1 METRYLKT
9 LVVAVETGSFS
20 RTAETL
26 HLTQSAVSQRIKFLE
41 ERYGHQLLD
50 RSGHEL
56 RPTEAGRLV
65 LEKARDLLKKEDEIL
80 EGLKRFG
87 DEKRLAVCCT
97 PTFGMAWLPGI
108 LNDFMLRH
116 TDVRDIKFIF
126 HQPRAAMEA
135 LAAGEFDLAIVEH
148 CDETSLDDFASYSL
162 PEDDLVFISAPGL
175 GLEERCVV
183 DALLG
188 FRLYAR
194 RDGCSSKELLKQN
207 LAQSGRGL
215 DDFTTVVVSDDLRWS
230 IDNVCAG
237 NGIAFMSLS
246 LVSRELESG
255 QLRATRVEGFSH
267 RRRRSVLFMPGRGS
281 DLAIRSFLDC
291 LFDAFHVTPQSP
303 DAVQG

>member
-20 RTAETL
+20 KAAEVL

-50 RSGHEL
+50 RSGQVL
-56 RPTEAGRLV
+56 KPTEVGRLV

-116 TDVRDIKFIF
+116 TDIKDIKFIF
-126 HQPRAAMEA
+126 HQPRAAMKA

-162 PEDDLVFISAPGL
+162 PEDELAFISAPEL
-175 GLEERCVV
+175 ELEESCAV

-207 LAQSGRGL
+207 LAATGHGL
-215 DDFTTVVVSDDLRWS
+215 DDFATVVVSDDLRWS
-230 IDNVCAG
+230 IDNICAG
-237 NGIAFMSLS
+237 NGIGFMSLC
-246 LVSRELESG
+246 LVERELDSG
-255 QLRATRVEGFSH
+255 ALRATRVEGFSH
-267 RRRRSVLFMPGRGS
+267 RRRRSVLFMRGRGS
-281 DLAIRSFLDC
+281 ELAIRSFLDC
-291 LFDAFHVTPQSP
+291 LFDAFHVAPRSS